1 MIYITVG
8 IFGII
13 GALIRYYLGVT
24 INTWW
29 VYSFPLGTLII
40 NCLGALIL
48 GWFTYSITKSKC
60 PEWFRLGF
68 GVGLIGSFTTFSTFS
83 VETLT
88 LLNSGL
94 IFYAFMYVLLS
105 LLGGLFF
112 SLLGYKI
119 SLHMRKG
126 VGIKHA
132 D

>member
-8 IFGII
+8 LFGMI
-13 GALIRYYLGVT
+13 GALLRYYLGVT
-24 INTWW
+24 INAWW

-40 NCLGALIL
+40 NFLGAFIL
-48 GWFTYSITKSKC
+48 GWFTYSITKTKC

-88 LLNSGL
+88 LLNNGL
-94 IFYAFMYVLLS
+94 IINALLYVLLS
-105 LLGGLFF
+105 LLGGLLF
-112 SLLGYKI
+112 SFLGYKL
-119 SLHMRKG
+119 SLYMIKERG
-126 VGIKHA
+126 AKHA